1 MLYVLARSAMAVIG
15 LVLGA
20 ILGWLGAGSVVQAF
34 DMEYK
39 TATAGLVL
47 PLIGLSIFGG
57 GMIGMIAGTVL
68 PVFWLWRREARHE
81 R

>member
-1 MLYVLARSAMAVIG
+1 
-15 LVLGA
+15 
-20 ILGWLGAGSVVQAF
+20 
-34 DMEYK
+34 MEYK